1 MGCFQRTDGQSNL
14 QRLFRDS
21 TDIQSYTD
29 KIFKNAFF
37 ICPPPMCAKIFKQLR
52 QGRNWGRGWGRA
64 PPPAFHT
71 SAKDMSLNRDG
82 LRLCIN

>member
-29 KIFKNAFF
+29 KIFKNAFLYA
-37 ICPPPMCAKIFKQLR
+37 PPMCAKIFKQLR